1 MVVGTVRW
9 GNVGD
14 WNDGLCGSGVGWWC
28 GGVVL
33 EVVGH
38 QGTHEFGG
46 VVKVVGGDD
55 AHATVQFK
63 LKEPGVVVLVMV
75 KPPDKVVD

>member
-1 MVVGTVRW
+1 
-9 GNVGD
+9 
-14 WNDGLCGSGVGWWC
+14 
-28 GGVVL
+28 L

-55 AHATVQFK
+55 VHATVQVK
-63 LKEPGVVVLVMV
+63 LKDPGVVVLVMV
-75 KPPDKVVD
+75 KPTDKVVD